1 MPEISV
7 VIANWNGAHL
17 LPGCLDALRR
27 QTWRDFETV
36 VVDNG
41 SADDSLAL
49 LARDYPEARV
59 IALPENLGL
68 AGGTN
73 IGIRATTAPIVA
85 TLNNDTEADSRWLE
99 ELRAALH
106 AHPEAGSAA
115 SKMLLF
121 DRRDTL
127 HAAGDFYRLD
137 GIPGNRG
144 VWEPDGPDYDRPT
157 LVFGACAGAAAYRR
171 AMLDDV
177 GLFDESFFM
186 YCEDVDLAFRAQ
198 LAGYRCVYAPTAI
211 VYHML
216 SASGGGPLASYYC
229 GRNFLRVVA
238 KDMPGPILRRAW
250 PRVALAQLKIAA
262 EALRHVRE
270 PAARARLRG
279 QWDGLR
285 SLPAMRRARR
295 EVQARRRVSIGYLR
309 SIMVAP

>member
-1 MPEISV
+1 MIA
-7 VIANWNGAHL
+7 VIIPNWNGAHL
-17 LPGCLDALRR
+17 LPTCLGALRR
-27 QTWRDFETV
+27 QRFRDFETI

-41 SADDSLAL
+41 STDDSLGL
-49 LARDYPEARV
+49 LARDYPEVRV
-59 IALPENLGL
+59 LALGENRGL

-73 IGIRATTAPIVA
+73 AGIAATDADIVA
-85 TLNNDTEADSRWLE
+85 TLNNDTEAHPNWLR
-99 ELRAALH
+99 ELAGALA

-121 DRRDTL
+121 DRRDVI
-127 HAAGDFYRLD
+127 HSAGDYYRLD

-144 VWEPDGPDYDRPT
+144 VWERDDGRYARPE

-171 AMLDDV
+171 RTLEDV

-198 LAGYRCVYAPTAI
+198 LLGYRCIYVPTAI

-216 SASGGGPLASYYC
+216 SATGGGPLASYYC
-229 GRNFLRVVA
+229 GRNFLRVIA
-238 KDMPGPILRRAW
+238 KDMPGPLLRRHW
-250 PRVALAQLKIAA
+250 PRVVGAQLRLALD
-262 EALRHVRE
+262 ALRHVRE

-279 QWDGLR
+279 QLRGLSELPTLLRDRR
-285 SLPAMRRARR
+285 S
-295 EVQARRRVSIGYLR
+295 VQPRRRVPTGYLR